1 MRAGEEL
8 HHTAA
13 PTEFPT
19 GTADADVFVGQIGAG
34 VTMTGG
40 AQHRAGG
47 CVNLRRVWWCELGV
61 VRAHE
66 AERGSCYSPRA
77 VRPTSQITAMALP
90 SLAPAA
96 LIASTILRTN
106 LTSCR
111 VRLS

>member
-1 MRAGEEL
+1 MLARSYTTRL
-8 HHTAA
+8 R
-13 PTEFPT
+13 PRNFPQVLLT
-19 GTADADVFVGQIGAG
+19 LTCLSARLAQASR
-34 VTMTGG
+34 MTGG

-47 CVNLRRVWWCELGV
+47 RLNLRRVWWCELGV